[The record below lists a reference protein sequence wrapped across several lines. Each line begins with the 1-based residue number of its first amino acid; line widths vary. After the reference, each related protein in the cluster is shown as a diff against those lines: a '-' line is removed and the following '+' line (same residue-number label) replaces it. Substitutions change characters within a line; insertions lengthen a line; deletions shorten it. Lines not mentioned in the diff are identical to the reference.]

1 MRIKKSEYIWLIFFL
16 QLLNC
21 SIVLLFSRSEVEVML
36 KYILSTLP
44 KTAYSLSYG
53 REIMVCRDSG
63 EGDQNWTFPQAEEY
77 IQTEVTF

>member
-1 MRIKKSEYIWLIFFL
+1 
-16 QLLNC
+16 
-21 SIVLLFSRSEVEVML
+21 ML